1 MILHTFFS
9 DIPVVT
15 TLYDTLNQLNYEVV
29 IVPVNS
35 ICIMYRLYINDINY
49 TLEIINDNAIT
60 KSTLNNTDYMFI
72 LSINNVSQI
81 KTKSIIDICKYLMKV
96 FLKLQLMRY
105 YLSLLLYVVVIYRS
119 YCRFQRT
126 LHH

>member
-1 MILHTFFS
+1 MINMILHTFFS

-15 TLYDTLNQLNYEVV
+15 TLYDTLNQLNCEVV

-49 TLEIINDNAIT
+49 TLEIINHNAIT
-60 KSTLNNTDYMFI
+60 ESTLNNTDYMFI
-72 LSINNVSQI
+72 LSVDNVSQI

-96 FLKLQLMRY
+96 K
-105 YLSLLLYVVVIYRS
+105 
-119 YCRFQRT
+119 
-126 LHH
+126 

>member
-15 TLYDTLNQLNYEVV
+15 KLYNTLKNLNCEVV
-29 IVPVNS
+29 IVPLNS
-35 ICIMYRLYINDINY
+35 ICIMYHLYINDVNY

-72 LSINNVSQI
+72 LSINNISQI

-96 FLKLQLMRY
+96 K
-105 YLSLLLYVVVIYRS
+105 
-119 YCRFQRT
+119 
-126 LHH
+126 

>member
-9 DIPVVT
+9 DIPVVSK
-15 TLYDTLNQLNYEVV
+15 LYDTLNQLNCEVV
-29 IVPVNS
+29 VVPINS
-35 ICIMYRLYINDINY
+35 ICISYRLYFNNVNY

-81 KTKSIIDICKYLMKV
+81 KTKSIIDICNYLMKV
-96 FLKLQLMRY
+96 SDKN
-105 YLSLLLYVVVIYRS
+105 
-119 YCRFQRT
+119 
-126 LHH
+126 